1 MGTSRQSCG
10 EKVMEYG
17 KVEPKDPSKKHFY
30 ISLVKS
36 AVRIV
41 AGGLLAY
48 AGYEFWAANDYTDV
62 VIAYSGYLMMFS
74 GGAFVIAEILGIAE
88 EL

>member
-1 MGTSRQSCG
+1 MA
-10 EKVMEYG
+10 
-17 KVEPKDPSKKHFY
+17 EPVDVSKKHFY

-36 AVRIV
+36 AVSIV

-48 AGYEFWAANDYTDV
+48 AGYEFWAANDYTDI

-74 GGAFVIAEILGIAE
+74 GAAFIMAEVLGIAE

>member
-1 MGTSRQSCG
+1 VGTSRQGSG
-10 EKVMEYG
+10 QKIMEYG

-36 AVRIV
+36 VVRII
-41 AGGLLAY
+41 AGGILAY
-48 AGYEFWAANDYTDV
+48 AGYEFWAANDYTDI

-74 GGAFVIAEILGIAE
+74 GAAFVLAEVLGIVE

>member
-1 MGTSRQSCG
+1 MA
-10 EKVMEYG
+10 
-17 KVEPKDPSKKHFY
+17 EPVDVSKKHFY

-41 AGGLLAY
+41 AGIALFMGSY
-48 AGYEFWAANDYTDV
+48 AAAGV
-62 VIAYSGYLMMFS
+62 LFIG
-74 GGAFVIAEILGIAE
+74 AEILGIAE